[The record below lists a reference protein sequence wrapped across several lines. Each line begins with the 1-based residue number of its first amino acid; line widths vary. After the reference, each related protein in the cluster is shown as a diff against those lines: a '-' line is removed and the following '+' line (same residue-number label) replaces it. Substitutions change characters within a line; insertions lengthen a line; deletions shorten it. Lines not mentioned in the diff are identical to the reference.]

1 MPWRGAIPASSFVLT
16 LAAVVAIFQ
25 AIEAAVS
32 VSVFEHCGEDRHI
45 VNLNRASLQDGI
57 CLTLSREVDYRRPIL
72 LFAMFAQPS
81 YASPKCPWFSF
92 GSLSPLL
99 HIMRRLMEG
108 LEYLH
113 TLEIP
118 IKHKD
123 IKAENILLRE
133 STSTPFVEP
142 IIIDFGIS
150 KEVIPSMD
158 TTDIYT
164 YTYRPPEQAQKQ
176 PTTTKS
182 DVFCLGCVFTMIEGI
197 MLDGQNGGRIVYGKA
212 TQGSA
217 CFADNLGL
225 IHHFLDNQVS
235 NLSLGNSLSS
245 SDSNTVTFHIELRKL
260 VKEMVER
267 SPYRRPDITSAL
279 NRFVYIE
286 TFLGP
291 NEAYPNTIIAQ
302 TSKSTLRGKT
312 KEIQEEF
319 KRKVREKALG
329 LDA

>member
-1 MPWRGAIPASSFVLT
+1 
-16 LAAVVAIFQ
+16 
-25 AIEAAVS
+25 
-32 VSVFEHCGEDRHI
+32 
-45 VNLNRASLQDGI
+45 
-57 CLTLSREVDYRRPIL
+57 
-72 LFAMFAQPS
+72 
-81 YASPKCPWFSF
+81 
-92 GSLSPLL
+92 
-99 HIMRRLMEG
+99 MEG

-245 SDSNTVTFHIELRKL
+245 SDFNTVTFHIELRKL
-260 VKEMVER
+260 VKEMGGAV
-267 SPYRRPDITSAL
+267 P
-279 NRFVYIE
+279 
-286 TFLGP
+286 
-291 NEAYPNTIIAQ
+291 
-302 TSKSTLRGKT
+302 
-312 KEIQEEF
+312 IQE
-319 KRKVREKALG
+319 A
-329 LDA
+329 